1 MLRSFVFLAFA
12 VVVGQV
18 APPPEG
24 APTTPALRR
33 LLDHDGTVERVATN
47 FRDADSP
54 LWIDGALVFT
64 DAPRNQILRLQIGQ
78 EPAVVDEDSGG
89 ASALVVDTA
98 SRLIRAERTRRRVVR
113 REDGESTV
121 VLDQIDGQPLAGLT
135 DLALAPDGTLFVIDQ
150 APPSATRARGRVI
163 RVPQAGPASVV
174 IDDLPRPNGV
184 AVAPDGKELYVVDA
198 SLRELRAYP
207 LGASGVTGPAR
218 RLASIVPW
226 KRGVQGRPGGLTLD
240 AAGRLYLAGP
250 GGIWVLDR
258 NGGRLGVIATPE
270 TPSASAFGDADGR
283 TLYITA
289 ESSIY
294 KVRLNV
300 GGK

>member
-1 MLRSFVFLAFA
+1 VLRSTLTLAIA
-12 VVVGQV
+12 LLAGQV

-33 LLDHDGTVERVATN
+33 LLADDGIVDRVATN
-47 FRDADSP
+47 FSDAGSP
-54 LWIDGALVFT
+54 LWVDGALVFT
-64 DAPRNQILRLQIGQ
+64 DAPRNQVLRLQSGQ
-78 EPAVVDEDSGG
+78 EPAVVDGDSGG
-89 ASALVVDTA
+89 ASAIALDGAMRLVT
-98 SRLIRAERTRRRVVR
+98 AERGRRRIVR

-121 VLDQIDGQPLAGLT
+121 LLDQAAGEPLLGLT
-135 DLALAPDGTLFVIDQ
+135 DLALASDGTLFVADQ
-150 APPSATRARGRVI
+150 AAPAAARARGRVI
-163 RVPQAGPASVV
+163 KVPTSGAASVV
-174 IDDLPRPNGV
+174 VDDLPRPSGI
-184 AVAPDGKELYVVDA
+184 AIARDGTELYVVDA
-198 SLRELRAYP
+198 ALRELRAYP

-218 RLASIVPW
+218 RLTAIVPW
-226 KRGVQGRPGGLTLD
+226 KRGVQGRAGGITLD

-270 TPSASAFGDADGR
+270 TPSDSAFGDADGR

-289 ESSIY
+289 ETSIY

-300 GGK
+300 GAK